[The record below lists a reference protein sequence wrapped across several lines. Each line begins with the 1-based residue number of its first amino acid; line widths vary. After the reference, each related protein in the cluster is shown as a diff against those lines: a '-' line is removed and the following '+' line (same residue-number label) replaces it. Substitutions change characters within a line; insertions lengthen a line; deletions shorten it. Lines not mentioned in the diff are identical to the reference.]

1 MASELAALIDL
12 NAIMDVLL
20 RREPLYAPSA
30 LVLAAEE
37 PVLRW
42 RGGGD
47 EGCRS

>member
-20 RREPLYAPSA
+20 RREPVDASSA
-30 LVLAAEE
+30 HVLAAEE
-37 PVLRW
+37 PVLGW